1 MGKKLNERKK
11 SINVLDIPNRTFK
24 IYGFTNLISV
34 ENISERTAGGT
45 TYRIKYANRN
55 SNNNYFKISRNI
67 HEYLP
72 NIRHLVEGA

>member
-1 MGKKLNERKK
+1 MFW
-11 SINVLDIPNRTFK
+11 TFQIELLK
-24 IYGFTNLISV
+24 YMDLQTSLAV
-34 ENISERTAGGT
+34 ENISEWTAGST
-45 TYRIKYANRN
+45 KHRIKYANRN